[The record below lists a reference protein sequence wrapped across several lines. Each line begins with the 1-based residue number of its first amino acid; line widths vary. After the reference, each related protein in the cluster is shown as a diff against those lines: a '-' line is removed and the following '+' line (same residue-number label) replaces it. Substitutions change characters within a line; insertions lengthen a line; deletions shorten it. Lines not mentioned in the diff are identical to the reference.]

1 MKRSLQSVARRFE
14 ALGPRGRACLAA
26 TVLAVLAGLAWRGAV
41 GLHHKHRLAEASAAT
56 VQAQQL
62 ASMAELDVLG
72 ARIGRQLAGLGLNQ
86 VSVHSPTGSI
96 VGALQGTKAS
106 LVSLRGLPVQQVPAA
121 AASAVK
127 ADAAASAAS
136 MPVLFRHRAEIR
148 LQGSIIELTQALE
161 MLEQGVVP
169 LRVEQVLISSAD
181 SGPALQ
187 ATVVLTAINQE
198 RSWFAL

>member
-14 ALGPRGRACLAA
+14 ALSPRGRACLAG
-26 TVLAVLAGLAWRGAV
+26 AVVAVVAGLAWRGVV
-41 GLHHKHRLAEASAAT
+41 GLHDKHRLSEASTAVA
-56 VQAQQL
+56 QAQQL
-62 ASMAELDVLG
+62 ASMAELDVRG
-72 ARIGRQLAGLGLNQ
+72 ARIGQQLAGLGLNQ

-121 AASAVK
+121 PASTAK
-127 ADAAASAAS
+127 TAAAASAAGTL
-136 MPVLFRHRAEIR
+136 VLFRHRAEIR
-148 LQGSIIELTQALE
+148 LQGSLIELTQALK

-169 LRVEQVLISSAD
+169 LRIEQVLISSAD